1 MSPTTAPWWRSAVI
15 YQVYIRSFADGNGDG
30 VGDIAGIRSRL
41 PYLKSLGV
49 DALWIN
55 PWYKSPMADHGY
67 DVADYREIDPLFGTV
82 AEAEQLIE
90 EAHEHGI
97 RIVPDIV
104 PNHSSDQ
111 HAWFRA
117 ALAAGPGS
125 PERERYIFRPGRGPD
140 GALPPNDWDSRF
152 GGPAWT
158 RVADGEWY
166 LHLFTPQQPD
176 LNWQHPDVHAEFES
190 VLRFWFERGVDGF
203 RIDVAHGLVKDPEL
217 PDLAGLDGGVHPFWD
232 RDEVHDIY
240 RAWRKVADEYPGDR
254 AFVAEAWTDTPER
267 LAAYLR
273 AGHPA
278 HRLQLRVPH
287 GQLGREGPARRH
299 RRHLRDARHRRRP
312 GHLGHVQPRRH
323 APRQPLRPKAARK
336 WVANESLRPRRP
348 PRPRTGHPA
357 RPRRRPAHAGPPR
370 RHLHLPGRGTRPPRG
385 RGPARGG
392 PPGSRLG
399 ALRTHRPRPRRL
411 PGADPLVRADPPY
424 GFSPEAR
431 HRRECHRHP
440 GCPSPPTGT
449 PYTVEAQTGDE
460 TSMLEL
466 YRAALLLRREHPA
479 LGDGSLTWLDAPRRP
494 RLPPRTRLRLRGQ
507 PLGRA
512 VRVARTHLGPDDQR
526 SRREQQPGPGPGG
539 LARGVAS
546 PAPRIPRACPVP
558 LPADRTGPG
567 RATRDANLYP
577 DRRPQHCRATASG
590 QDQDG
595 DRIKSVTE
603 RRKASGRGGHCW
615 A

>member
-15 YQVYIRSFADGNGDG
+15 YQVYVRSFADGNGDG

-82 AEAEQLIE
+82 TEAEQLIE
-90 EAHEHGI
+90 EAHAHGI

-125 PERERYIFRPGRGPD
+125 PERERYVFRPGRGVD

-158 RVADGEWY
+158 RVTDGEWY

-217 PDLAGLDGGVHPFWD
+217 PDLAKARHGQAHPFWD

-240 RAWRKVADEYPGDR
+240 RAWRKVADDYPGDR

-273 AGHPA
+273 PNGLHTAFNFDYLMTDWNARDLRAVIDDTLAMLGTVGAPA
-278 HRLQLRVPH
+278 TWVMSNHDVM
-287 GQLGREGPARRH
+287 
-299 RRHLRDARHRRRP
+299 
-312 GHLGHVQPRRH
+312 RH
-323 APRQPLRPKAARK
+323 ASRYGRKAARK
-336 WVANESLRPRRP
+336 WVANESYVP
-348 PRPRTGHPA
+348 
-357 RPRRRPAHAGPPR
+357 AGPADLELGTR
-370 RHLHLPGRGTRPPRG
+370 RARAAALLTLALPGGAYVYQGEELGLPEVEDLPEEVLQDPVWERSGRTDRG
-385 RGPARGG
+385 RDGCRVPIPWSG
-392 PPGSRLG
+392 
-399 ALRTHRPRPRRL
+399 RT
-411 PGADPLVRADPPY
+411 APY
-424 GFSPEAR
+424 GFSPEDATAAPWLPQPADWAR
-431 HRRECHRHP
+431 R
-440 GCPSPPTGT
+440 
-449 PYTVEAQTGDE
+449 TVEAQTGDE

-466 YRAALLLRREHPA
+466 YRSALVLRRRHPA
-479 LGDGSLTWLDAPRRP
+479 LGDGDLTWLDAPDGVLALRRVP
-494 RLPPRTRLRLRGQ
+494 GFVCVVNLSAEPYRLPEHNSVLLTSGPVENNRL
-507 PLGRA
+507 A
-512 VRVARTHLGPDDQR
+512 PDQAAW
-526 SRREQQPGPGPGG
+526 
-539 LARGVAS
+539 LTV
-546 PAPRIPRACPVP
+546 
-558 LPADRTGPG
+558 
-567 RATRDANLYP
+567 
-577 DRRPQHCRATASG
+577 
-590 QDQDG
+590 
-595 DRIKSVTE
+595 
-603 RRKASGRGGHCW
+603 
-615 A
+615 